1 MSAELL
7 ATELTRY
14 AAGKIRQN
22 RTQIVRCVGLLS
34 DEQLWSR
41 ANERTNSVAN
51 LVLHL
56 TGNVRQWILGGLA
69 GEPIVRERP
78 AEFAARGG
86 VPRAQLVRTLEET
99 VHAALDIVMRRH
111 ASQLIARY
119 SIQGYDVTGV
129 EAVCHVL
136 EHFSWHT
143 GQIVHLTKAWTGED
157 LSLYDPSGQKLAGPG
172 FPP

>member
-69 GEPIVRERP
+69 GEPIEIGRASCRER
-78 AEFAARGG
+78 
-86 VPRAQLVRTLEET
+86 V
-99 VHAALDIVMRRH
+99 
-111 ASQLIARY
+111 
-119 SIQGYDVTGV
+119 
-129 EAVCHVL
+129 
-136 EHFSWHT
+136 
-143 GQIVHLTKAWTGED
+143 
-157 LSLYDPSGQKLAGPG
+157 
-172 FPP
+172 